1 MHPFLEALK
10 ELNLEIRD
18 DYLVDG
24 GYFTYEGGF
33 SAMSKLLELEDLPT
47 AVFAAG
53 DLMAVGA
60 ISAIKE
66 KGLRVP
72 EDISII
78 GYDDL
83 DICRYITPKLT
94 TIKQNT
100 DLIGENAADILINAI
115 DKKNSR
121 TSVIVPVEL
130 VIRDSCKSLK

>member
-1 MHPFLEALK
+1 
-10 ELNLEIRD
+10 
-18 DYLVDG
+18 
-24 GYFTYEGGF
+24 
-33 SAMSKLLELEDLPT
+33 MSKLLELEDLPT